1 MNLISTKPYESPNAQ
16 ILFRAIKEG
25 KTQIAINLLK
35 ENPFLIHNY
44 NLVRYVFKKT
54 V

>member
-25 KTQIAINLLK
+25 KLQTAINLIK

-44 NLVRYVFKKT
+44 NIVNYCD
-54 V
+54 